1 MLPSLQ
7 GLLGSVRWRAVIL
20 TLVLLSALHFV
31 FIDNTLRNSYSS
43 AVAAHKNYAAASST
57 FTPAPFEDGDTDEYL
72 AICVSVKDQYA
83 DLGEWLTHYY
93 HHHKIR
99 RFYIMDDGSSPVLA
113 TLNYTSFVDPRALT
127 HRYYHPLMHGH
138 NQQLT
143 MYDECIA
150 LFRHKH
156 RWMAFLDADEFLEV
170 RGNETLHGM
179 LRDLDADPKVGALA
193 VNWRI
198 HSSSGLL
205 KRPASSRKAFVTCI
219 ENADPNHEPTIG
231 RDNEHIKS
239 IVKTH
244 LYERPLNPHKFATKD
259 NSQTVGE
266 NGDVVDRYAWRVP
279 ITHERISVHH
289 YASKSREQFAAKIN
303 RGNGMGDPKSWAW
316 WDRVEALPYTIC
328 EEMTKYDP

>member
-7 GLLGSVRWRAVIL
+7 SLLGSVRWRAVIL
-20 TLVLLSALHFV
+20 TSVLLSALHFV
-31 FIDNTLRNSYSS
+31 FIDDTLRNSYSS
-43 AVAAHKNYAAASST
+43 AVAAHKNHAAPSST
-57 FTPAPFEDGDTDEYL
+57 FTPAPFEDGDTDEYV
-72 AICVSVKDQYA
+72 AICLAVKDQYA
-83 DLGEWLTHYY
+83 DLAEWLTHHY

-127 HRYYHPLMHGH
+127 HRYYHPTMHGH

-143 MYDECIA
+143 MYNECIA
-150 LFRHKH
+150 LFGHRH

-170 RGNETLHGM
+170 RGNNTLQEM

-193 VNWRI
+193 ANWRI
-198 HSSSGLL
+198 HSSSGVL
-205 KRPASSRKAFVTCI
+205 KRPESSRKAFVTCI
-219 ENADPNHEPTIG
+219 ENADPDHEPNVG
-231 RDNEHIKS
+231 HENEHIKS
-239 IVKTH
+239 IVKTE
-244 LYERPLNPHKFATKD
+244 LYQRPLNPHKFETKN

-266 NGDVVDRYAWRVP
+266 NGDVVDRLAWRVP

-289 YASKSREQFAAKIN
+289 YASKSREQFEAKIN

-316 WDRVEALPYTIC
+316 WDNVEAMPSTRC